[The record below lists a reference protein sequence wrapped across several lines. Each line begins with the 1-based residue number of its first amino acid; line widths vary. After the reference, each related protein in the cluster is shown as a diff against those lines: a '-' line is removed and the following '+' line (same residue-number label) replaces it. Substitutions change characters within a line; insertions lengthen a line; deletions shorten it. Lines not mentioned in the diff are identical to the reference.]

1 FTSLLKAHGIEAAF
15 VIAGSNQDAS
25 LGYAYTTPGAEDFF
39 LERCRADTD
48 AIIGHFKTHIYNRS
62 SLASVT
68 EVFETEKL
76 GKGKG
81 KERSHDDF
89 IRRRRSDWASGRHG
103 QTWASGKLL
112 PWKHLPQ
119 KLAQNALVCENWPEV
134 LFPGQERSSRSKPKG
149 ISDLTIVECS
159 QIVAA
164 TRDNGPHKLQFRF
177 DPYNKADLSTSRKP
191 VIIGAPPPYD
201 SKLTHAMRLFS
212 NGKIDYNG

>member
-1 FTSLLKAHGIEAAF
+1 MVS
-15 VIAGSNQDAS
+15 
-25 LGYAYTTPGAEDFF
+25 
-39 LERCRADTD
+39 
-48 AIIGHFKTHIYNRS
+48 NRS

-81 KERSHDDF
+81 KERSHGGHDVVDLTSENDDPAPDNGNEEREDHSLVKKLLTSMIGLLDDF
-89 IRRRRSDWASGRHG
+89 IRRRCSDWASGRHG

-134 LFPGQERSSRSKPKG
+134 LFPGQECSSRSKPKG

-177 DPYNKADLSTSRKP
+177 DPYNKGEGLSSCC
-191 VIIGAPPPYD
+191 
-201 SKLTHAMRLFS
+201 
-212 NGKIDYNG
+212 